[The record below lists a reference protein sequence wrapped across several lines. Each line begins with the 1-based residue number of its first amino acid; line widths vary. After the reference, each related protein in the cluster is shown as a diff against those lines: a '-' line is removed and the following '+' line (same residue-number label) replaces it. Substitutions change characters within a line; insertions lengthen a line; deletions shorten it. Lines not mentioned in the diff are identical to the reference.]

1 MKPVPVSMLMP
12 AVEWS
17 VVKGRLSLGVP
28 ILVDLSGMALF
39 LDFLKTCG

>member
-1 MKPVPVSMLMP
+1 MKPVPVSMLM
-12 AVEWS
+12 AAIEGS
-17 VVKGRLSLGVP
+17 VVKGKLPLGAP